1 MIPLRILLV
10 LLSGAVVRAVNQSAE
25 PSTTQVTLATGPKVG
40 LLGTRHGR
48 NVSERQAGLEVP
60 EPTLLT
66 LLEGNGTD
74 DLLDLSDA
82 MLSNA
87 STLLET
93 AVEAVNSSVSHGVGV
108 PRLSPLRREE
118 ETIKEL
124 ADHSGKLQRLFKK
137 LEKDLTADYD
147 YGPDS
152 INALGPASHIEL
164 SEDTIDW
171 IPQEKNLRTQEEAEK
186 QQAFRGL
193 IVVLLAGILLVGVGV
208 LLWLQGRAPEPA
220 AEEKPR
226 GSMQYVIRIERARI
240 ADLPS
245 RTALAWQIAVGGEK
259 PRPSRF
265 TNLAVWDAP
274 LDRLDVEVSGEKEK
288 ISVEILQQ
296 SASLG
301 PPATIGTVEIPA
313 RVLLAEATRNK
324 EKVMSGGDGA
334 FMHEKKLAL
343 YPRGELVLEYSLIA
357 FFHWYVGEDGKKM

>member
-1 MIPLRILLV
+1 VP
-10 LLSGAVVRAVNQSAE
+10 AVKDSE
-25 PSTTQVTLATGPKVG
+25 P
-40 LLGTRHGR
+40 
-48 NVSERQAGLEVP
+48 N
-60 EPTLLT
+60 LLT
-66 LLEGNGTD
+66 LLESNKSG
-74 DLLDLSDA
+74 DLLELSDA

-87 STLLET
+87 STLIET

-147 YGPDS
+147 YGSDS
-152 INALGPASHIEL
+152 IDALGPASHIEL

-171 IPQEKNLRTQEEAEK
+171 IPQEKNLRTHDEGEQK

-193 IVVLLAGILLVGVGV
+193 IIVLLSGILLVGVGV
-208 LLWLQGRAPEPA
+208 LFWLQARAPAPA
-220 AEEKPR
+220 SEEKPR

-245 RTALAWQIAVGGEK
+245 RTALAWQIAVGNEK

-265 TNLAVWDAP
+265 TNLSVWDAP
-274 LDRLDVEVSGEKEK
+274 LDRLDVEVAGDKEK

-324 EKVMSGGDGA
+324 EKVMSGCDGA
-334 FMHEKKLAL
+334 YMHEKKLAL

-357 FFHWYVGEDGKKM
+357 FFHWYVSGEDGKKI